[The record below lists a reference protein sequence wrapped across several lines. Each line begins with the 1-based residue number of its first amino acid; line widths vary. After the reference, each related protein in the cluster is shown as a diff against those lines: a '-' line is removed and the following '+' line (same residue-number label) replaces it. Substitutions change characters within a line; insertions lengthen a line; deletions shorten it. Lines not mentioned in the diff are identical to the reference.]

1 MPDLHDDLL
10 TACRILGWYGA
21 DDLIWGHVSARDPE
35 GRGVWMKSSGYG
47 FEEMTRERLVL
58 VDETG
63 ATLAGSGRRH
73 IEFPIH
79 THIMRARP
87 EVGAVVHTHWPHVVA
102 FGATGLPLRPISHDG
117 TVFMPQGVPRYG
129 SGELITTEEQAS
141 ALCDSLGGRPAILLV
156 SHGLVAVGSDLAEA
170 VFSAVMLD
178 RAARYQLLAAA
189 AGTDLQYSPDAVAVA
204 KRAQHFTRANING
217 LWEYLRRR
225 VEASQPQDRPAP
237 R

>member
-10 TACRILGWYGA
+10 TACRILGWYGGR
-21 DDLIWGHVSARDPE
+21 DFIWGHVSARDPQ

-58 VDETG
+58 VDEAG
-63 ATLAGSGRRH
+63 ATLDGLGQRH
-73 IEFPIH
+73 SEYPIH
-79 THIMRARP
+79 TRIMRARP
-87 EVGAVVHTHWPHVVA
+87 DVGAVVHTHWPHVVA
-102 FGATGLPLRPISHDG
+102 FGATGLPLRAISHDG
-117 TVFMPQGVPRYG
+117 AVFMPEGVPRYG
-129 SGELITTEEQAS
+129 SGELITTEQQAS
-141 ALCDSLGGRPAILLV
+141 ALCDSLGARPAILLV

-189 AGTDLQYSPDAVAVA
+189 AGTNLIYSPDAVAVA

-217 LWEYLRRR
+217 LWEYLRRQ
-225 VEASQPQDRPAP
+225 VEADQPWDRPAP